1 VDTALDV
8 PLEFQKIVSDRR
20 ATDSEFPRLV
30 PMVES
35 GLASGRAWWV
45 PEGSPDKFKNVR
57 TSELLLELAKSNRS
71 FGEGDDAEAF
81 AKNNEGKRRIL
92 DALEAGPIEKD
103 LAEKG
108 WRLLLSYSHVKDDD
122 FQNDRIIVERIAR
135 LALTLTPTLFGRI
148 ADQLSYWID
157 AADEKAPR
165 FEGSNELWFALL
177 PHAASQAE
185 KTSELST
192 GGGDTDLTTAA
203 LNEPLGH
210 LLSFF
215 VRHCPTI
222 PAEGERPPMPLT
234 FITELKKLSG
244 RARELLANRLA
255 IQMNYFALADE
266 DWLTELVIDPMK
278 KDGDESD
285 RIWEA
290 FTKYSRVPPPQVWLQ
305 LQHHAFRRLS
315 SLSLSPEAK
324 RRLAEMNVVIWIWS
338 KDSKSRFEVDTAK
351 MRTAFGL
358 ANDDVR
364 AAVAWQFSTMFR
376 SKADGEDVVVEPQTF
391 HPWPKFGRAFF
402 NEIWPLEPALQSA
415 QSANDFARVP
425 SGVGVEYFGE
435 ALTVLLPYLL
445 PFEVWSVHSD
455 FGLDPKEQTTME
467 ILKHFP
473 AEVLTLLSACISER
487 QQHGVFELE
496 GVLDQI
502 AAARPELRKDNRAR
516 TLRRLVLDPMRS
528 VS

>member
-1 VDTALDV
+1 MRYLMDAIGEDASLFDDMKTPYAITDLGPDSNEAFEQAVWSAKEITAKFFRHRAGTQPYA
-8 PLEFQKIVSDRR
+8 PLWETIEGWANWSRDESSWVEAQLSNHAIGPYKDASPFQKAFVQDLLSVLS
-20 ATDSEFPRLV
+20 SE
-30 PMVES
+30 
-35 GLASGRAWWV
+35 
-45 PEGSPDKFKNVR
+45 
-57 TSELLLELAKSNRS
+57 ELADAIRFMTSRNVE
-71 FGEGDDAEAF
+71 FG
-81 AKNNEGKRRIL
+81 
-92 DALEAGPIEKD
+92 
-103 LAEKG
+103 
-108 WRLLLSYSHVKDDD
+108 W
-122 FQNDRIIVERIAR
+122 
-135 LALTLTPTLFGRI
+135 I

-165 FEGSNELWFALL
+165 FNGSNELWFALL
-177 PHAASQAE
+177 PHAAGQAE

-192 GGGDTDLTTAA
+192 IGSDTDLTTAA

-215 VRHCPTI
+215 VRRCPTM
-222 PAEGERPPMPLT
+222 PAEGERPPLPLT
-234 FITELKKLSG
+234 FIAELKKLSG

-255 IQMNYFALADE
+255 IQMNYFALADK
-266 DWLTELVIDPMK
+266 DWLTELVIDPMT
-278 KDGDESD
+278 KDGGESD
-285 RIWEA
+285 KIWEA
-290 FTKYSRVPPPQVWLQ
+290 FTKYGRVPPPQVWLQ
-305 LQHHAFRRLS
+305 LQHYAFRRLS
-315 SLSLSPEAK
+315 SPNLSPEAK

-338 KDSKSRFEVDTAK
+338 KDNKSRFEVDTAR

-376 SKADGEDVVVEPQTF
+376 SKADAEEGDVELETF

-402 NEIWPLEPALQSA
+402 KEIWPLEPALQSA

-425 SGVGVEYFGE
+425 SLVGVKYFGE

-455 FGLDPKEQTTME
+455 FELDPKEQITME

-473 AEVLTLLSACISER
+473 AEALILLSACISER

-502 AAARPELRKDNRAR
+502 TAARPELQKDNRTRA
-516 TLRRLVLDPMRS
+516 LRRLVLGTTRS
-528 VS
+528 MN

>member
-1 VDTALDV
+1 MARSVVTR
-8 PLEFQKIVSDRR
+8 K
-20 ATDSEFPRLV
+20 
-30 PMVES
+30 
-35 GLASGRAWWV
+35 
-45 PEGSPDKFKNVR
+45 
-57 TSELLLELAKSNRS
+57 LLLTTYFLA
-71 FGEGDDAEAF
+71 A
-81 AKNNEGKRRIL
+81 IL
-92 DALEAGPIEKD
+92 RG
-103 LAEKG
+103 
-108 WRLLLSYSHVKDDD
+108 
-122 FQNDRIIVERIAR
+122 F
-135 LALTLTPTLFGRI
+135 

-177 PHAASQAE
+177 PHTARQAE
-185 KTSELST
+185 KTSDLSSN
-192 GGGDTDLTTAA
+192 GSDTDLTSAA

-215 VRHCPTI
+215 IRRCPTI
-222 PAEGERPPMPLT
+222 PIDGERPLMPLN
-234 FITELKKLSG
+234 FIAELKKFSG

-255 IQMNYFALADE
+255 IQMNYFALADRE
-266 DWLTELVIDPMK
+266 WLTELAINPMTK
-278 KDGDESD
+278 EGGESD
-285 RIWEA
+285 KIWEA
-290 FTKYSRVPPPQVWLQ
+290 FTKYGRVPPPQVWEQ
-305 LQHHAFRRLS
+305 LQHYAFRRLS
-315 SLSLSPEAK
+315 SPSLSPEAK

-376 SKADGEDVVVEPQTF
+376 SKANSEEGDAKPESF

-402 NEIWPLEPALQSA
+402 KEIWPLEPALQSA
-415 QSANDFARVP
+415 QSANDFARIP
-425 SGVGVEYFGE
+425 SLVGVEYFGE

-455 FGLDPKEQTTME
+455 FELDPKEQSTME
-467 ILKHFP
+467 ILKHYP
-473 AEVLTLLSACISER
+473 AEVLILLSACISER

-502 AAARPELRKDNRAR
+502 TAARPELRQDNRTR
-516 TLRRLVLDPMRS
+516 VLRRLVLDPRRS
-528 VS
+528 VN